1 MILWVVKIGV
11 LATVAFGQD
20 LSRYPH
26 QEDGSGQGIFIGYEN
41 PTHGGA
47 TSDRQ
52 DQAAYSPQVDD
63 LAYEDYEDYPL
74 LEEHDHLDPIAS
86 VTELLPLFLV
96 ALAAVVVA
104 QMIFLPLIA
113 PLLDPTNLG
122 PVLAPVG
129 SLKIDIV
136 NILLAPF
143 GLALC
148 TLAPTVEIAS
158 GRSVKEQPA
167 EGFTTNAGPHFV
179 EQITQALHSA
189 LEGEGIL
196 YHLILD
202 IDISPYNDMFAEHG
216 GP

>member
-1 MILWVVKIGV
+1 MILWVLKIGV

-20 LSRYPH
+20 LSRFPH
-26 QEDGSGQGIFIGYEN
+26 QEDGSGHGLFIGYQN
-41 PTHGGA
+41 PTNGGA
-47 TSDRQ
+47 TFDRQ
-52 DQAAYSPQVDD
+52 DQAVYSPQVDD

-74 LEEHDHLDPIAS
+74 LEEHAHLDPIAS
-86 VTELLPLFLV
+86 VAELLPLFLV

-158 GRSVKEQPA
+158 GRSLKERPA
-167 EGFTTNAGPHFV
+167 EGFTTNAGPHLV
-179 EQITQALHSA
+179 ENIAQALHSA

-196 YHLILD
+196 YH
-202 IDISPYNDMFAEHG
+202 
-216 GP
+216 

>member
-1 MILWVVKIGV
+1 MSPLSETSSERMILWVLKIGV
-11 LATVAFGQD
+11 LATVAFGQA

-26 QEDGSGQGIFIGYEN
+26 AEDGSGQGIFIGYEN
-41 PTHGGA
+41 PTPGGA
-47 TSDRQ
+47 TFDRQ

-113 PLLDPTNLG
+113 PLLDLSNLG

-129 SLKIDIV
+129 SVKIEIL

-158 GRSVKEQPA
+158 GRSFKEQPA
-167 EGFTTNAGPHFV
+167 EGFTTNAGPHLV
-179 EQITQALHSA
+179 EHIAQALHSA

-196 YHLILD
+196 YH
-202 IDISPYNDMFAEHG
+202 
-216 GP
+216 

>member
-1 MILWVVKIGV
+1 MILWVLKIGA
-11 LATVAFGQD
+11 LATIAFGQD
-20 LSRYPH
+20 LSSYPH
-26 QEDGSGQGIFIGYEN
+26 EEDGSGQGIFIGYQN
-41 PTHGGA
+41 PTPGGA
-47 TSDRQ
+47 TFDRQ

-63 LAYEDYEDYPL
+63 LAYDDYEDYEDYPL
-74 LEEHDHLDPIAS
+74 LEEHTHLDPIAS

-104 QMIFLPLIA
+104 QMIFLPLIT

-129 SLKIDIV
+129 SVKIEIL

-158 GRSVKEQPA
+158 GRSLKEQPA
-167 EGFTTNAGPHFV
+167 EGFTTNAGPHLV
-179 EQITQALHSA
+179 EQIAQTLYSA
-189 LEGEGIL
+189 LEGKGIL
-196 YHLILD
+196 YH
-202 IDISPYNDMFAEHG
+202 
-216 GP
+216 